1 MAQRVASY
9 LINEDGTF
17 WTLIIL
23 KKQSSIILLQMRE
36 NCTRLLLIFDASS
49 IQKITSKM

>member
-17 WTLIIL
+17 GTLVIL
-23 KKQSSIILLQMRE
+23 KQQSGIILLQMRE
-36 NCTRLLLIFDASS
+36 NCTRLL
-49 IQKITSKM
+49 KITSKM